1 MRAYVLPILLIN
13 ANHCICSKSQ
23 SSIWEED
30 PGASKEAYQDTT
42 VLNVLNS
49 VICNMKRLAVFAL
62 PQQVVILPSYP
73 NSTLVPVVFLDFS
86 SFREPANTT
95 LRLVFTVRGSLA
107 LMWRKIKETLW
118 DQGTLTVSEQIR
130 CSSCSNGLQC
140 LMADKPSGWNR
151 Q

>member
-1 MRAYVLPILLIN
+1 MLQKPIIYLGRRSRSFKRSLSG
-13 ANHCICSKSQ
+13 HDCVKCVKFCHLQ
-23 SSIWEED
+23 HEKTGSI
-30 PGASKEAYQDTT
+30 
-42 VLNVLNS
+42 
-49 VICNMKRLAVFAL
+49 AL